1 MTLKCE
7 RGFDSEV
14 RKIQILSTDY
24 SKIATL
30 LEDRHIEIH
39 AQFGKH
45 FKIRIPRYG
54 RDMVYDKE
62 SCELFSVGSSNEIY
76 RLNLFK
82 GQFQQPFTSK
92 SNEINACCI
101 NNNLSILA
109 TAGLNGLI
117 EIWDLRDKFKISELP
132 VIDHSSIKNY
142 DFSDM
147 TSIEINSS
155 GLNLAAGNHEG
166 IVYYY
171 DLRYPKPL
179 YNIKHSYN
187 LPIKKIKF
195 HEASKNIISI
205 DKKLAKFSNMNT
217 GKSYTNIETKND
229 INDFSIYKD
238 SGLGFFA
245 CEEERMQIYFI
256 PNLGTAPNWCSFLEN
271 ITEELEETKEYNIY
285 EDFKFLTMNDL
296 EQLTATNFIGSK
308 LLKPYLNGYLMEW
321 KLYSK
326 LKALSEPF
334 AYDEYMK
341 EQKEEKL
348 KKLYENRIV
357 VNRNRKVKVNK
368 RLLETNDNLKEDNR
382 FSKLF
387 TDTNYEVDLNSDNY
401 KSKANKSKKDN
412 ETNELFNEE
421 NKKNDKE
428 TNDKIVNPKLVKL
441 KEKVLQ
447 KKRKNI
453 DKII

>member
-1 MTLKCE
+1 
-7 RGFDSEV
+7 
-14 RKIQILSTDY
+14 
-24 SKIATL
+24 
-30 LEDRHIEIH
+30 
-39 AQFGKH
+39 
-45 FKIRIPRYG
+45 
-54 RDMVYDKE
+54 
-62 SCELFSVGSSNEIY
+62 
-76 RLNLFK
+76 
-82 GQFQQPFTSK
+82 
-92 SNEINACCI
+92 
-101 NNNLSILA
+101 
-109 TAGLNGLI
+109 
-117 EIWDLRDKFKISELP
+117 
-132 VIDHSSIKNY
+132 
-142 DFSDM
+142 
-147 TSIEINSS
+147 
-155 GLNLAAGNHEG
+155 
-166 IVYYY
+166 
-171 DLRYPKPL
+171 
-179 YNIKHSYN
+179 
-187 LPIKKIKF
+187 
-195 HEASKNIISI
+195 
-205 DKKLAKFSNMNT
+205 
-217 GKSYTNIETKND
+217 
-229 INDFSIYKD
+229 
-238 SGLGFFA
+238 
-245 CEEERMQIYFI
+245 
-256 PNLGTAPNWCSFLEN
+256 
-271 ITEELEETKEYNIY
+271 
-285 EDFKFLTMNDL
+285 
-296 EQLTATNFIGSK
+296 
-308 LLKPYLNGYLMEW
+308 MEW

-387 TDTNYEVDLNSDNY
+387 TDTNYEVDFNSDNY